1 MNLTA
6 FNFKTLMPDLIMD
19 ALQGVGLAV
28 DSGLTALNSYEN
40 RVYQFLDED
49 RKRYVVKFYRP
60 ERWSV
65 EQIQEEHELSLELA
79 AAEIPVVPP
88 LRINGTTLHFHQGF
102 HFAVFPSV
110 GGRQFEQDNDEQL
123 EWVGRFMGRIHR
135 HNGARS
141 FVARPTIGVDEYLD
155 QSRIELEQS
164 QLVDGKQK
172 ALFLAT
178 VDLLIA
184 DVKALWTTDW
194 HAIRLH
200 GDLHAGNILWR
211 DGPMFVDLDDARNG
225 PAVQDLWMLLNGDRA
240 DQLYQLSLL
249 LDAYNEFMDFDPREL
264 ALIEPLRAMR
274 MIYYLA
280 WISRRWGDPAFPHAF
295 PWMKET
301 DFWSQQHHIFNEQRK
316 LLQQPPLQLMP
327 IY

>member
-1 MNLTA
+1 MNTTA

-19 ALQGVGLAV
+19 ALQSVGIRV

-49 RKRYVVKFYRP
+49 KKRYVVKFYRP

-65 EQIQEEHELSLELA
+65 DQILEEHELSLGLA
-79 AAEIPVVPP
+79 DAEIPVVPP
-88 LRINGTTLHFHQGF
+88 LRINGATLLEHQGF

-123 EWVGRFMGRIHR
+123 EWVGRFIGRIHR
-135 HNGARS
+135 SNGDKL
-141 FVARPTIGVDEYLD
+141 FTARPTIDLEEYLYEP
-155 QSRIELEQS
+155 RRELENS
-164 QLVDGKQK
+164 SLITGKQK
-172 ALFLAT
+172 TAFLQS
-178 VDLLIA
+178 VDTLIA
-184 DVKALWTTDW
+184 EVKLCWTTQW
-194 HAIRLH
+194 RPLRLH
-200 GDLHAGNILWR
+200 GDLHASNIMWR

-225 PAVQDLWMLLNGDRA
+225 PAVQDLWMLLTGDRI
-240 DQLYQLSLL
+240 DQQYQLSLL
-249 LDAYNEFMDFDPREL
+249 LDAYGEFMDFNPREL

-280 WISRRWGDPAFPHAF
+280 WISRRWGDPAFPYSF
-295 PWMKET
+295 PWMVEGA
-301 DFWSQQHHIFNEQRK
+301 FWSQQTLIFTEQVK
-316 LLQQPPLQLMP
+316 LLHEPPLQLMP